1 MPIIIPQNL
10 PAGDVLEKEKIFV
23 MNEYRA
29 MHQDIRPLKIAIV
42 NLMPNK
48 SLTET
53 QLLRMLSNF
62 PLQIEIDLIYTET
75 YKSKNTPEEH
85 LQAFYKTFSEIK
97 EVKYDGMIIT
107 GAPVEK
113 MRFGDVVYWN
123 ELKQIMDFS
132 KTNVTSTFHICWAA
146 QAALYHHYRIHNF
159 ILEEK
164 LFGVFKHKVNN
175 KHCDLLRGYDDEFW
189 VPHSRHT
196 EVYRHEVEA
205 IAELEI
211 LAESETAGIYLIG
224 SRDGKQ
230 IFAMGHSEYDS
241 FTLKD
246 EYVRDVQKGEDIRV
260 PHNYFPGDNPEKDPV
275 VRWKGHGSLLFANWL
290 NYYVYQITPF
300 DLYAQE

>member
-10 PAGDVLEKEKIFV
+10 PARDVLEKENIFV

-29 MHQDIRPLKIAIV
+29 QHQDIRPLKIAIV

-85 LQAFYKTFSEIK
+85 LQAFYKTFNEIR
-97 EVKYDGMIIT
+97 ELKYDGMIIT

-113 MRFGDVVYWN
+113 MRFGDVAYWD

-196 EVYRHEVEA
+196 EVYRHEIED
-205 IAELEI
+205 IPELEI
-211 LAESETAGIYLIG
+211 LAESEEGGIYLIG

-246 EYVRDVQKGEDIRV
+246 EYARDNQKGDQIAI
-260 PHNYFPGDNPEKDPV
+260 PKNYFPNDDPAQEPV

-290 NYYVYQITPF
+290 NYYVYQITPY
-300 DLYAQE
+300 DLYE